1 MTNNSNWDTYSE
13 PPKKGM
19 GVWAKV
25 FVGCAAAVLLLLGSC
40 VGLAYWATHSGK
52 EYVSAKMAG
61 LMEVPWSKMVEVA
74 EAIKTDEGTLK
85 LYEENPRLTE
95 SYPSKDAFLEQARVW
110 RSAFSGL
117 PTDPPIDIDLLGS
130 SKIGF
135 IKRQENKTTFL
146 SIRYQLPSKAYITLD
161 WENDELVGIDL
172 R

>member
-1 MTNNSNWDTYSE
+1 MTGDSNWDTYSE

-25 FVGCAAAVLLLLGSC
+25 FVGCAAAALLLLGSC

-61 LMEVPWSKMVEVA
+61 LVEAPWSKMLEVA

-85 LYEENPRLTE
+85 LYEENPRLME
-95 SYPSKDAFLEQARVW
+95 SYPSKDAFLKQVRVW
-110 RSAFSGL
+110 RPTFSELSADL
-117 PTDPPIDIDLLGS
+117 PIDIDLLGS
-130 SKIGF
+130 GKFDF

-146 SIRYQLPSKAYITLD
+146 RIRYQLPSKACITLD
-161 WENDELVGIDL
+161 WENNELVGIDL